1 MKIKPKYI
9 PLFTAVCGLLG
20 FGLRFWLFRT
30 GVDERGLLVASHP
43 ANALTFVLTGIV
55 LLVVFLWTRKLDK
68 IRSHKKL
75 YPASVTALLGCIPA
89 AIGLLLA
96 ALYELKMKQDLI
108 TYITL
113 GLSVLAAVSLI
124 LLGIGRKRG
133 LRPNF
138 LMQAVLTVY
147 LMFHLVSQYRLWSS
161 EPQLQVYCFQL
172 LASVFLML
180 SVFHGTILDTQVG
193 SRRSFVFYNQAALF
207 CCCMS
212 LIGDCWWFYLAMGLF
227 CATNLCS
234 LKDKPYRPKY
244 LKKEEAE

>member
-1 MKIKPKYI
+1 MKNKTKYLPI
-9 PLFTAVCGLLG
+9 FTVFCGLLG
-20 FGLRFWLFRT
+20 FGLRLWLFGS
-30 GVDERGLLVASHP
+30 GVDEKGLLVASHP
-43 ANALTFVLTGIV
+43 ANALTFILTGVTLAVI
-55 LLVVFLWTRKLDK
+55 FLSVRKLRR

-89 AIGLLLA
+89 AIGIVLT
-96 ALYELKMKQDLI
+96 ALYELRLQRDLI
-108 TYITL
+108 TTVTL
-113 GLSVLAAVSLI
+113 VLAVLAAVSLI
-124 LLGIGRKRG
+124 LLGIGRKKG

-138 LMQAVLTVY
+138 LMQAILTVY

-180 SVFHGTILDTQVG
+180 CVFHGTILDTQVG
-193 SRRSFVFYNQAALF
+193 SRRWFVFFNQAALF

-212 LIGDCWWFYLAMGLF
+212 LVGSSWGFYLAMGIF

-234 LKDKPYRPKY
+234 LQDRPYRPKY
-244 LKKEEAE
+244 LKEEEA